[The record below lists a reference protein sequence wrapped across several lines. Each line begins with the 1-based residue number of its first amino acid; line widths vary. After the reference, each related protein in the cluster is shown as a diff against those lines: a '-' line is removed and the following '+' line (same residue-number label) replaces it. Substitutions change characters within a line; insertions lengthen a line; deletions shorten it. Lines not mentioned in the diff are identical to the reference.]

1 MVTVILPSYLY
12 SEHSIDAALSFGKE
26 RGVGFV
32 YSYKSRLGDNTV
44 KTDVGM
50 S

>member
-1 MVTVILPSYLY
+1 MFTVILPSYLY
-12 SEHSIDAALSFGKE
+12 SEHSRDAALSFGKE

-44 KTDVGM
+44 ITDVGM
-50 S
+50 A